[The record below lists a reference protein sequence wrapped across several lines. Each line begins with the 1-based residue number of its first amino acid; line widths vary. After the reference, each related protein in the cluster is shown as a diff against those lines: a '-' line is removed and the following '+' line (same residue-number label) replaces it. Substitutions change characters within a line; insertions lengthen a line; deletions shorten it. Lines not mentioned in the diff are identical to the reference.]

1 MQTWHMVVIVIIVF
15 AIIIGNLALLKHSA
29 NLPFKKTKPDKTN
42 STDTKKPWISGL
54 FTANFYNQLTN

>member
-1 MQTWHMVVIVIIVF
+1 MQTWHMIVIVIIVIVIIVF

-42 STDTKKPWISGL
+42 STDTKKP
-54 FTANFYNQLTN
+54 